1 MELIET
7 VLCYCF
13 GLTNIFLILYL
24 LIYLTQKRKAYPYSK
39 SSPYCSILFVG
50 CIFLH
55 QLLYF
60 FMSWSVY
67 RDDLAL
73 QKLLKT
79 INSINTHCL
88 FIIPIAFRMN
98 VLEKIAKYNFYHL
111 TYQSYNKQF
120 SHQESDVYFNSR
132 LSQPNQ
138 DFFFFLYGS
147 LWFIT
152 ANIILG
158 FLLSYKTTRCFLYNS
173 SSFTNDNFIS

>member
-24 LIYLTQKRKAYPYSK
+24 LIYLTQKRKAFPYSK
-39 SSPYCSILFVG
+39 SSLYCSILFVG

-60 FMSWSVY
+60 FISWSVY

-98 VLEKIAKYNFYHL
+98 VLKNREI
-111 TYQSYNKQF
+111 
-120 SHQESDVYFNSR
+120 
-132 LSQPNQ
+132 
-138 DFFFFLYGS
+138 
-147 LWFIT
+147 
-152 ANIILG
+152 
-158 FLLSYKTTRCFLYNS
+158 
-173 SSFTNDNFIS
+173 